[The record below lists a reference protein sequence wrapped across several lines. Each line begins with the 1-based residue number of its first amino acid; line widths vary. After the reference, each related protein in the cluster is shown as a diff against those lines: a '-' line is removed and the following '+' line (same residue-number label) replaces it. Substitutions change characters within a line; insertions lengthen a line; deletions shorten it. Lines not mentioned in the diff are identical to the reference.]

1 MDEMNPSV
9 ESAVASSPAIETK
22 VDNGRSS
29 ENVVDTRQAIDNAKK
44 KMFGDKMV
52 ADQKPVVAEQKTEG
66 TGEEND
72 TEVQVT
78 NIERKA
84 PTDKAREHDKKQIS
98 KLVAQ
103 KHNLKEENAR
113 LMAEIEKF
121 KEKMSHEPQPEDF
134 EDVRAYDR
142 AKIRYDMEKEN
153 GVERFQEAKSQLDE
167 KRHTEWTERCQA
179 TVKNYDTFAEK
190 YTKYNKWLAQNEPE
204 LMSYAGQSIIGPRM
218 IEEAFNDLFSNAEV
232 YSRWQGMNRHGKNK
246 FLADIEHKIM
256 AELNNGNQQKQVSP
270 QKSKAPSPI
279 TPEKFSD
286 KTVSRAVSM
295 KDQIAKA
302 KQRMFA

>member
-52 ADQKPVVAEQKTEG
+52 ADQKPDVVEQKTEG
-66 TGEEND
+66 KGEEND
-72 TEVQVT
+72 AEVQVT
-78 NIERKA
+78 NVERKT
-84 PTDKAREHDKKQIS
+84 PTDKARQHDKKQIS

-103 KHNLKEENAR
+103 KHSLKEENAR

-134 EDVRAYDR
+134 EDTRAYDR

-153 GVERFQEAKSQLDE
+153 GVERFQVAKTQLDE
-167 KRHTEWTERCQA
+167 KRHIEWTERCQA
-179 TVKNYDTFAEK
+179 TVKNYDSFAENYSK
-190 YTKYNKWLAQNEPE
+190 YHEWLIQNEPE
-204 LMSYAGQSIIGPRM
+204 LMIYAGQSVIGPRI
-218 IEEAFNDLFSNAEV
+218 IEEAFDDLFKNAEL
-232 YSRWQGMNRHGKNK
+232 YSRWQGMNSHGKNK
-246 FLADIEHKIM
+246 LLAELEHKFM
-256 AELNNGNQQKQVSP
+256 AELDNGNQQKQVSP

-279 TPEKFSD
+279 TPEKFSE